1 MENPSPF
8 SAPGGIEVPQI
19 GNPLPSGNTITPTH
33 RMHHI
38 TGTATIKNIAISSLW
53 PDFIGP
59 VILLADAGNLWTWD
73 DTGNIAVALTGN
85 VVAGLAYPFA
95 YDRQLGFWYPLNT
108 VFGIPL
114 IL

>member
-19 GNPLPSGNTITPTH
+19 GNPLASGTSIVPTH

-38 TGTATIKNIAISSLW
+38 IGTGTIKNISIASLW

-73 DTGNIAVALTGN
+73 ATGNIAAAISTGA

-95 YDRQLGFWYPLNT
+95 YDRQLGKWYPLNT
-108 VFGIPL
+108 VGA
-114 IL
+114 

>member
-19 GNPLPSGNTITPTH
+19 GNPLASGTTITPTH

-38 TGTATIKNIAISSLW
+38 TGTGTIKNISVASLW

-59 VILLADAGNLWTWD
+59 VILLADADNLWTWD
-73 DTGNIAVALTGN
+73 ATGNIAAAITTGN

-95 YDRQLGFWYPLNT
+95 YDRQLSKWYPLNT
-108 VFGIPL
+108 VGA
-114 IL
+114 